1 MFAEF
6 FVTRYYN
13 RVIID
18 GRKIAKEIID
28 RLKEYGAPKKFLGVI
43 FIGNNSASERFVQQK
58 KKIAEILGVDFRIYQ
73 FPESM
78 RVDELRKK
86 IGMIGRGKT
95 CGGLIVQLP
104 LPSHLNRRRI
114 LNSIPKEKDLD
125 VLSESAYEQFLTN
138 QKILPPSVSTFCE
151 VLSYYQLLENVSHET
166 STYQIGRLAVVGN
179 GFLVGKPISDYLRLQ
194 GRRLVVLDKGDDLSE
209 IKNADV
215 VILGTG
221 VSNIINETIIKD
233 GALIIDFGCSFINGK
248 LCGDL
253 DQSKIENLLAGQAGG
268 GRGCKMKISY
278 TPTPGGTGPIL
289 VAKLF
294 ENFYRL
300 NITN

>member
-28 RLKEYGAPKKFLGVI
+28 RLKECGAPKKFLGVI

-73 FPESM
+73 FPEPI

-104 LPSHLNRRRI
+104 LPSHLNRSRI
-114 LNSIPKEKDLD
+114 LNSIPKGKDLD

-151 VLSYYQLLENVSHET
+151 VLSYYQLLENHAYRQAGVSHET

-194 GRRLVVLDKGDDLSE
+194 GKQFVVLDKGDDLSE

-215 VILGTG
+215 VVLGTG
-221 VSNIINETIIKD
+221 VSNIIDETIIKD
-233 GALIIDFGCSFINGK
+233 DALVIDFGCSFISGK

-253 DQSKIENLLAGQAGG
+253 LFPTKENF
-268 GRGCKMKISY
+268 SY

-300 NITN
+300 NVTN